1 MKIFVKILIAVLLL
15 LCLADMP
22 YGYYILVRYAAAFA
36 FAYLALE
43 YYKAQKDEL
52 VFVFGALALL
62 FQPFVKLA
70 LGRIIWNVIDV
81 IVAIGL
87 IYTVIIDY
95 RRNRK

>member
-1 MKIFVKILIAVLLL
+1 
-15 LCLADMP
+15 MP

-36 FAYLALE
+36 FAYLAFE
-43 YYKAQKDEL
+43 YYKTQKDEL

>member
-1 MKIFVKILIAVLLL
+1 
-15 LCLADMP
+15 MP
-22 YGYYILVRYAAAFA
+22 YGYYILVRYAAAFD
-36 FAYLALE
+36 FAYFALE

-70 LGRIIWNVIDV
+70 SGRIIWNVIDV

-87 IYTVIIDY
+87 IYIVIIDY

>member
-22 YGYYILVRYAAAFA
+22 YGYYVLVRYVAAFA
-36 FAYLALE
+36 FAYFALE
-43 YYKAQKDEL
+43 YYKAKKNEL
-52 VFVFGALALL
+52 VFLFGALAIL

-87 IYTVIIDY
+87 IYIVIIDY

>member
-1 MKIFVKILIAVLLL
+1 
-15 LCLADMP
+15 MP

-36 FAYLALE
+36 FAYLAFE
-43 YYKAQKDEL
+43 YHKVQKDEF

-70 LGRIIWNVIDV
+70 LGRIIWNAIDV

-87 IYTVIIDY
+87 IYIVIIDY